1 DMKRLEGKTAI
12 VTGGGQGIGRAI
24 AEAFAREGA
33 AVWVPDL
40 FLDRAK
46 ETCSAI
52 QLGGGVAHPDQCDVT
67 QEGSVKAMIGRAV
80 GQLGRIDILVNNAGI
95 ELLKNIEEITVEEW
109 DRVMAVNVRGVFL
122 CSKHVLPH
130 MKKEGKGNII
140 NMGSSAGYIG
150 APFQTVYC
158 ASKGAVHQFTKAL
171 ALESTPS
178 NIKVNAIA
186 PGGVATSML
195 DYLTEEFG
203 KKGVDIN
210 SFLNQQFGGV
220 QQPEDIAAVAVF
232 LASDESR
239 VVHGAALLV
248 DGGLCAS

>member
-1 DMKRLEGKTAI
+1 MKRLKGKTAI

-80 GQLGRIDILVNNAGI
+80 GQLGCIDILVNNAGI

-109 DRVMAVNVRGVFL
+109 DWVMAVNVRGVFL

-130 MKKEGKGNII
+130 MKKAGKGNII
-140 NMGSSAGYIG
+140 NMGSSAG
-150 APFQTVYC
+150 
-158 ASKGAVHQFTKAL
+158 
-171 ALESTPS
+171 
-178 NIKVNAIA
+178 
-186 PGGVATSML
+186 
-195 DYLTEEFG
+195 
-203 KKGVDIN
+203 
-210 SFLNQQFGGV
+210 
-220 QQPEDIAAVAVF
+220 
-232 LASDESR
+232 
-239 VVHGAALLV
+239 
-248 DGGLCAS
+248 